1 MRTAQQEMMYEA
13 RRRSEKLQNAQQELI
28 DEERRRRKATEEI
41 SDTMKDIKNKLDN

>member
-1 MRTAQQEMMYEA
+1 MYEA